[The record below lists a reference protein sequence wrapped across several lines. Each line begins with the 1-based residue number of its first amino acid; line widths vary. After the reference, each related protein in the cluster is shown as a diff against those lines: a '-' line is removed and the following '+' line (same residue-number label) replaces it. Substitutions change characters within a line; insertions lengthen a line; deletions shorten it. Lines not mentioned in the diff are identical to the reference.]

1 MKINPTM
8 LSLPPYISTSWSNIS
23 AVYMKDSALVL
34 NLFDGDTINVPDLK
48 PETIETIFLQ
58 HATYLEQ
65 QGLHNSLHASYLQ
78 EKMTSP
84 TSMPYLMDPHANIET
99 SLRFGIAAM
108 DELGTVMQHNP
119 SQSNAPD
126 LPSEVLNKIVAIT
139 NIVSPNDTVE
149 IPRAEEK
156 CNCFY
161 CQIARALTSGI
172 EAAAIPVKGEH
183 LAQEEVVTAA
193 DLSFRQWDI
202 TQSGNKLF
210 TVVNP
215 LDSNERYSV
224 YLGHPVGCTC
234 GKEGCEHIVAVLKS

>member
-1 MKINPTM
+1 MKINSTM

-23 AVYMKDSALVL
+23 AVYMKDSTLVF
-34 NLFDGDTINVPDLK
+34 NLFDGDTINIPDLQ
-48 PETIETIFLQ
+48 PETIEAIFLQ

-65 QGLHNSLHASYLQ
+65 QGLHNSLNASL
-78 EKMTSP
+78 EKMIGPS
-84 TSMPYLMDPHANIET
+84 SLPYLMDPHANVDA

-119 SQSNAPD
+119 AQSDSPD
-126 LPSEVLNKIVAIT
+126 LPLEVLNKIVAIT
-139 NIVSPNDTVE
+139 NIVSSEDTIEV
-149 IPRAEEK
+149 PQAEEH

-172 EAAAIPVKGEH
+172 ETSTIPLKIENNS
-183 LAQEEVVTAA
+183 AEEIVTEA

-202 TQSGNKLF
+202 SQTGNKLF

-215 LDSNERYSV
+215 LDSQERYSV